1 MRTTSKKPART
12 KPEAK
17 KGEAAPPPQPEPS
30 EAEREA
36 ISRATVRLSERPR
49 RVALRTETIKGK
61 LAEIG
66 PSHSDP
72 VGWLAPG
79 RCRMHGGASLGASRG
94 EANGNYRHGHSV
106 REAIQERR
114 ALRALIRQAR
124 KLAASVG

>member
-1 MRTTSKKPART
+1 MTTPSQKPART

-17 KGEAAPPPQPEPS
+17 KAAPPPQPEPS

-66 PSHSDP
+66 PPHSDH
-72 VGWLAPG
+72 VG
-79 RCRMHGGASLGASRG
+79 
-94 EANGNYRHGHSV
+94 
-106 REAIQERR
+106 
-114 ALRALIRQAR
+114 
-124 KLAASVG
+124 